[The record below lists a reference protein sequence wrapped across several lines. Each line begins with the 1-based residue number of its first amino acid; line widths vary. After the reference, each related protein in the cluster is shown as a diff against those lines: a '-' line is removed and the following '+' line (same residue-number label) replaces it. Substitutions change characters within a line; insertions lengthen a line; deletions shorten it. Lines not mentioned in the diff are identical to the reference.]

1 MPNHGAAVA
10 ARLNG
15 DDYQHLI
22 AWREALNLLRPRTG
36 VAIVRVEDE
45 DALSVDDV
53 TVQYESGCG
62 RPNQYFQ
69 IKYHVDHRQAYS
81 SDAMLEKRTAN
92 ASSLLQKF
100 WRTYLAMAQRSADT
114 FELTLISNWS
124 WDVEDKFAAVIDGQD
139 GSIKED
145 FLLASA
151 GSDLGKIRERWRL
164 HLGATEEQFAAFVGV
179 MRVRHGYHCWQ
190 ELRDGVADRMENLG
204 LQFDEAALLTA
215 VGIVR
220 AWIQH
225 GPSDIDAGVMRTLV
239 ASHRLDLPDS
249 AERATL
255 VVLNTIS
262 SPRLEVEPDY
272 ALDWCDRFEGEPGR
286 RGRMLLDAAEWN
298 SRLLPELYALE
309 AKIKSE
315 TTVRLVRARGA
326 ARLAPW
332 LAFGFTFSEVAG
344 YTVEVAQRVAGG
356 RTEHWRSDAPAS
368 GDFYVDPH
376 LQLGAEALIDG
387 PSDTVAVAVGVTDS
401 IRDDVIRDLRAHS
414 RASALLLLAPR
425 DGASSAAIRHAG
437 DATALAAQVKRH
449 TRIAVRE
456 TGAKRV
462 LLYYCGP
469 LSGACFIGHRMNAVA
484 QQIVLME
491 DIQPGYVPTFVLR

>member
-139 GSIKED
+139 GSIKKD

-215 VGIVR
+215 TGIVR
-220 AWIQH
+220 EWITR
-225 GPSDIDAGVMRTLV
+225 GPSDIDAEIMRALV
-239 ASHRLDLPDS
+239 ASHRFALPDS
-249 AERATL
+249 VERATS

-262 SPRLEVEPDY
+262 TPRLEVEPDY
-272 ALDWCDRFEGEPGR
+272 VIDWCDRFEGEPGR
-286 RGRMLLDAAEWN
+286 RGRVLQDAADWN
-298 SRLLPELYALE
+298 GRMLPELYALE

-315 TTVRLVRARGA
+315 TTDRLVRARGA

-332 LAFGFTFSEVAG
+332 FAFGFAFSEVAG

-356 RTEHWRSDAPAS
+356 RTEHWRSDAAVS
-368 GDFYVDPH
+368 QDFFVEPH
-376 LQLGAEALIDG
+376 FQLGEDRSMDG
-387 PSDTVAVAVGVTDS
+387 PSDTIAVAVSVTDD
-401 IRDDVIRDLRAHS
+401 ILDDVIRDVRSHG
-414 RASALLLLAPR
+414 RASALLQLAPR
-425 DGASSAAIRHAG
+425 SGVGPGALRTAG
-437 DATALAAQVKRH
+437 DATSLAEQVKRH
-449 TRIAVRE
+449 VRRAVRE
-456 TGAKRV
+456 LGATRV
-462 LLYYCGP
+462 LIYYCGP
-469 LSGACFIGHRMNAVA
+469 FSGACFMGSRMNAVA
-484 QQIVLME
+484 REIVLME
-491 DIQPGYVPTFVLR
+491 DLQPGYAPTFVLR